1 MPAGVGA
8 RLAGIPIPYIAY
20 ADDVALTAS
29 TPCGLQA
36 SLNELAQGAAAVGL
50 EIGLPKCAT
59 FYIRGDGKRKRWLV
73 DSKTTFEV
81 GGAKI
86 KALGPGEKYK
96 YLGLEVGPAMGHAE
110 PRRALAALIKDLGSI
125 QRAPLKPQQKLWS
138 LKNVIIPKHQYPRV
152 LGRTTKGNLERMDCE
167 VRKFIKKAL
176 HLPKDTP
183 NAALYTKTCEGGLG
197 VPRLT
202 AIIPALKRGALER
215 LHKSHD
221 ERVAKIAEVLLQTP
235 SLTSKEQ
242 KEASALQHKNK
253 LYASVDGR
261 GLSEAGKSPPT
272 HEWVDDG
279 TVLMRGSTYI
289 SAIKT
294 RLGVAN
300 TRLRA
305 SRGRPNAPVHCDLG
319 CGRIES
325 LGHILQS
332 CPKLAPERTM
342 RHDKVLSL
350 LVQQLN
356 SKQHQI
362 LRKPSIRT
370 SAGVRKPD
378 VVVWNQRQSVV
389 LDVQIVSDSSTGE
402 SLDRAHGLKRSYYDV
417 GEIRD
422 WVIQRTGLPPVFATL
437 TINWRGIMATPSY
450 MALKSLGLSKR
461 DIHLL
466 TVRCMEG
473 SVATLRSHRDLGGWG

>member
-59 FYIRGDGKRKRWLV
+59 FYTRGDGKRKRWLV

-176 HLPKDTP
+176 HLPKTP
-183 NAALYTKTCEGGLG
+183 PMQRYT
-197 VPRLT
+197 PR
-202 AIIPALKRGALER
+202 PAREDWGCL
-215 LHKSHD
+215 
-221 ERVAKIAEVLLQTP
+221 
-235 SLTSKEQ
+235 
-242 KEASALQHKNK
+242 ASQ
-253 LYASVDGR
+253 
-261 GLSEAGKSPPT
+261 P
-272 HEWVDDG
+272 
-279 TVLMRGSTYI
+279 
-289 SAIKT
+289 
-294 RLGVAN
+294 
-300 TRLRA
+300 
-305 SRGRPNAPVHCDLG
+305 
-319 CGRIES
+319 
-325 LGHILQS
+325 
-332 CPKLAPERTM
+332 
-342 RHDKVLSL
+342 
-350 LVQQLN
+350 
-356 SKQHQI
+356 
-362 LRKPSIRT
+362 
-370 SAGVRKPD
+370 
-378 VVVWNQRQSVV
+378 
-389 LDVQIVSDSSTGE
+389 
-402 SLDRAHGLKRSYYDV
+402 
-417 GEIRD
+417 
-422 WVIQRTGLPPVFATL
+422 
-437 TINWRGIMATPSY
+437 
-450 MALKSLGLSKR
+450 
-461 DIHLL
+461 
-466 TVRCMEG
+466 
-473 SVATLRSHRDLGGWG
+473 